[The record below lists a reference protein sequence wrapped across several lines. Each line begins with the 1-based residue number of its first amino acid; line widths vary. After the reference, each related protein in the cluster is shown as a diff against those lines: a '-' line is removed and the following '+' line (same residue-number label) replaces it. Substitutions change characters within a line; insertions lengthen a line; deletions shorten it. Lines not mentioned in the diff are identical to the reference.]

1 MLKKYLLIVVLATLS
16 VGIAS
21 VGSAF
26 AYIFL
31 ALITPSLLI
40 GYTLPVL
47 VFAVI
52 CYGGLRFSLK
62 VGSNRYLRV
71 ALPLSLMLTMAAVG
85 LVAYPTIREA
95 VRQHPDLASDEVLD
109 ALQENTF
116 PLVSV
121 DAGQGFDDLLPMV
134 PLLTGKRIVALGEAT
149 HGTSEFFRM
158 KHRLVEFLVREM
170 GFRHFGMELSP
181 EDGYLIDSYIQGKG
195 TDPKQV
201 LYWPWATQ
209 EVMEMLDWM
218 RDYNASVAPEQR
230 ITFHGID
237 PIVGERDLVMAQNVS
252 RILEES
258 GPDSKIVLWAHNA
271 HISNGSGWMGS
282 YLKQTWGDQAYL
294 LGFEFDHGSFTS
306 RMVTVQTYSV
316 GPATPDYYAYALAK
330 LNQPQLYLDFGTLSQ
345 SPPLR
350 SWLEAPQSS
359 HDFQEIHAIYRL
371 NPDWYTLHTSWFN
384 LYDAMIF
391 IVESTPAEPIR

>member
-1 MLKKYLLIVVLATLS
+1 MIKKYLLMVIFVIFS

-31 ALITPSLLI
+31 ALITPSPFI
-40 GYTLPVL
+40 DYTMPVL
-47 VFAVI
+47 VFAAV
-52 CYGGLRFSLK
+52 CYGGLRFSLQNS
-62 VGSNRYLRV
+62 SNHRLRV
-71 ALPLSLMLTMAAVG
+71 AWPLSLALT
-85 LVAYPTIREA
+85 LVAVSLVSYPTIREA
-95 VRQHPDLASDEVLD
+95 VRRHPDLASDEVLN

-121 DAGQGFDDLLPMV
+121 DAGQSFDDLQPLV
-134 PLLTGKRIVALGEAT
+134 PALTGRRIVALGEAT

-181 EDGYLIDSYIQGKG
+181 KDGYLLDSYIQGKG
-195 TDPKQV
+195 TDPRQV
-201 LYWPWATQ
+201 RYWPWATQ

-218 RDYNASVAPEQR
+218 RAYNASVAPEER

-252 RILEES
+252 RILEEF

-271 HISNGSGWMGS
+271 HISNGSGWMGN

-294 LGFEFDHGSFTS
+294 VGFEFDHGSFTS
-306 RMVTVQTYSV
+306 RMATVQTYSV
-316 GPATPDYYAYALAK
+316 EKATTDSYAYALAK
-330 LNQPQLYLDFGTLSQ
+330 LNQPQLYLDFDTLSQ
-345 SPPLR
+345 SPLLR

-359 HDFQEIHAIYRL
+359 HEFQEIHAIYRL
-371 NPDWYTLHTSWFN
+371 NPDWYTLHTNWLD
-384 LYDAMIF
+384 LYDAVIF
-391 IVESTPAEPIR
+391 IAESTPANPIR